1 MFNMLFV
8 FVQGLEHLVHCGV
21 QEPFLEPSLVLD
33 LYDGAIQYII
43 TRWSE
48 LWSLL
53 FIHSFWGKL
62 VV

>member
-43 TRWSE
+43 TR
-48 LWSLL
+48 
-53 FIHSFWGKL
+53 
-62 VV
+62 